1 MIPRRLAF
9 ETLHSQQFILF
20 PWHNVACGAIAK
32 NAGLDKASS
41 DFDALDYAE
50 DSDWGLQYVYWGDR
64 VRILSELLEQDMP
77 CNAFVMWLSK
87 RSRLQLVMFL
97 VGVFAAM
104 LAFAT
109 LLVEALGKGNARS

>member
-1 MIPRRLAF
+1 MVPRRLAF

-20 PWHNVACGAIAK
+20 PWHNVSCGAIAK

-41 DFDALDYAE
+41 DFDALNYAE

-64 VRILSELLEQDMP
+64 MRILTALLEQDIP
-77 CNAFVMWLSK
+77 CNAFVTWLSK
-87 RSRLQLVMFL
+87 RSRSQLVMFL
-97 VGVFAAM
+97 VGVFTAM

-109 LLVEALGKGNARS
+109 LLVEALGKRGSRS